1 MTLMPTC
8 DILDVCNEGKGAH
21 SVSVTYSCYG
31 MGSGPGGGGRSIVG
45 SGFPWDAEDMHI
57 FLVVECVGC
66 SHTHTTGERVV
77 ATATGKG
84 TDTARTSRTTGPVN
98 TATRLYILYF
108 GESSGLPHLQQ
119 RWRLLLLLLL
129 LPLLPQRSR

>member
-1 MTLMPTC
+1 MTLMPMC
-8 DILDVCNEGKGAH
+8 DILDVCDEGNGAH

-66 SHTHTTGERVV
+66 SHTHDEGTGC
-77 ATATGKG
+77 GDG
-84 TDTARTSRTTGPVN
+84 HGDG
-98 TATRLYILYF
+98 YGHGY
-108 GESSGLPHLQQ
+108 GHGDGSGSGYVEQINAN
-119 RWRLLLLLLL
+119 
-129 LPLLPQRSR
+129 